1 MNSYEIEKTE
11 KVKKELDRL
20 QNLIKKVDLYNGSF
34 EDIENFNESIH
45 YMINTL
51 KPLILTHHYKRD
63 LIAVKGGYRKVNKEE
78 TND

>member
-34 EDIENFNESIH
+34 EDIESFNESNS
-45 YMINTL
+45 NTSL
-51 KPLILTHHYKRD
+51 
-63 LIAVKGGYRKVNKEE
+63 
-78 TND
+78 

>member
-63 LIAVKGGYRKVNKEE
+63 LIAVKGGYRKVSKEA